1 MPAAE
6 QPLPNNHHQN
16 GKEPAAPCR
25 TCMDFKSWSKQQRKS
40 LSTSAGT
47 ASVAKAGS
55 EGEVAAH
62 RKADSSDDRS
72 GGSPPNCPIDKEQ
85 LGRYTWGLLHTIA
98 AYYPTTPT
106 DAEERNVRT
115 FFTSLSKL
123 YPCEYC
129 AKDFQQ
135 ELKEMPP
142 ETKSQHALSQ
152 WLCRIHNRVN
162 VKLGKPEFDC
172 TKVNERWRD
181 GWLDGSCD

>member
-1 MPAAE
+1 MPTAE
-6 QPLPNNHHQN
+6 SLPNHHQN

-25 TCMDFKSWSKQQRKS
+25 TCTDFKSWSKQQRKS
-40 LSTSAGT
+40 ISTSTTG
-47 ASVAKAGS
+47 VAKTSAADA
-55 EGEVAAH
+55 EVVAH
-62 RKADSSDDRS
+62 RKADDRTAGS
-72 GGSPPNCPIDKEQ
+72 GSPPNCPLDKDQ
-85 LGRYTWGLLHTIA
+85 LGRYTWGLLHTVA
-98 AYYPTTPT
+98 AYYPTKPT
-106 DAEERNVRT
+106 EAEERNVRT
-115 FFTSLSKL
+115 FFTTFSKL

-142 ETKSQHALSQ
+142 ETKSQHTLSQ
-152 WLCRIHNRVN
+152 WLCRMHNRVN

>member
-1 MPAAE
+1 MPSAE
-6 QPLPNNHHQN
+6 PTPNHHQN

-25 TCMDFKSWSKQQRKS
+25 SCMDFKSWSNQQRKS
-40 LSTSAGT
+40 LTTSSA
-47 ASVAKAGS
+47 AAVAKSAS
-55 EGEVAAH
+55 EVAH
-62 RKADSSDDRS
+62 RKADSPEDRTA
-72 GGSPPNCPIDKEQ
+72 GGSPSGCPLDKDQ
-85 LGRYTWGLLHTIA
+85 LGQHTWGLLHTIA
-98 AYYPTTPT
+98 AYYPTTPSET
-106 DAEERNVRT
+106 DERNVRT

-123 YPCEYC
+123 YPCEHC

-142 ETKSQHALSQ
+142 ETKSRHTLSQ

-172 TKVNERWRD
+172 ARVNERWRD

>member
-1 MPAAE
+1 MAPGEPMP
-6 QPLPNNHHQN
+6 NHHQN
-16 GKEPAAPCR
+16 DKEPAAPCR
-25 TCMDFKSWSKQQRKS
+25 TCMDFKSWSKQQRKT
-40 LSTSAGT
+40 LTTSSSSSGT
-47 ASVAKAGS
+47 GSVTKGAS
-55 EGEVAAH
+55 EVAH
-62 RKADSSDDRS
+62 RKTATPDDQL

-85 LGRYTWGLLHTIA
+85 LGRYTWSLLHTVA
-98 AYYPTTPT
+98 AYYPTNPSE
-106 DAEERNVRT
+106 AEEKNVRT
-115 FFTSLSKL
+115 FFTSFSKL

-135 ELKEMPP
+135 ELKEIPP

>member
-1 MPAAE
+1 MPAVDPA
-6 QPLPNNHHQN
+6 PNHHEN
-16 GKEPAAPCR
+16 GKEPAPCR
-25 TCMDFKSWSKQQRKS
+25 TCMDFKSWSKQQRK
-40 LSTSAGT
+40 TMTT
-47 ASVAKAGS
+47 ASSPATAASKSSS
-55 EGEVAAH
+55 EVTH
-62 RKADSSDDRS
+62 RKVDGPEDRTA
-72 GGSPPNCPIDKEQ
+72 GPPANCPLDKEQ
-85 LGRYTWGLLHTIA
+85 LGQQTWGLLHTIA

-106 DAEERNVRT
+106 EAEERNVRT
-115 FFTSLSKL
+115 FFTSFSKL

-172 TKVNERWRD
+172 SKVNERWRD

>member
-1 MPAAE
+1 MAPGEPMP
-6 QPLPNNHHQN
+6 NHHQN
-16 GKEPAAPCR
+16 GKEAAPCR
-25 TCMDFKSWSKQQRKS
+25 TCMDFKSWSKQQRKT
-40 LSTSAGT
+40 LTTSSSN
-47 ASVAKAGS
+47 SVAKASS
-55 EGEVAAH
+55 EVAH
-62 RKADSSDDRS
+62 RKADTPDERN

-85 LGRYTWGLLHTIA
+85 LGRYTWGLLHTVA
-98 AYYPTTPT
+98 AYYPTNPT
-106 DAEERNVRT
+106 EADEKNVRT
-115 FFTSLSKL
+115 FFNSLSKL

-135 ELKEMPP
+135 ELKAMPP

-152 WLCRIHNRVN
+152 WLCRIHNQVN